1 VTTESITFEART
13 EPRAHGWRF
22 GVLGFLVAVA
32 FVAVL
37 AAGFMAGL
45 AVAYESRAMPGVAVA
60 GVSVAGMDRTGAEA
74 ALRASLPAL
83 GDGGITLTVDD
94 ESVAIPYASV
104 ARDYDLAAMLDAA
117 FQVGR
122 HGTLAEQSLDR
133 LRSLIRGTSVLPIA
147 QYDREL
153 ANRRLVVIAADMAR
167 DPVDASVGLPEGSA
181 FFRATPAVDGRTVD
195 VAATLLAIDPILA
208 ATDAGQASVPAVT
221 QPVEP
226 GITTAEAEAAA
237 DRASL
242 LAAADL
248 TVTAGKQRF
257 TVRNESLR
265 AWTTFGAGPDG
276 TIAPA
281 FDAKRLEKAV
291 KGFAKKVD
299 QAGTN
304 ARYRMSGGRPSSI
317 VPSKA
322 GRATDVAASVAAIQ
336 ATLAQPS
343 ADGLPTAELA
353 IASSEPAFTTADAKA
368 WKNKLKPIRRARWT
382 THFPQGERNFFGKNI
397 SIPTAL
403 INGYVVAPGE
413 WFDFWEV
420 VGELSRARGFGPG
433 GAIINGRTE
442 PTGALAGGICSC
454 STTLFNAAVRYG
466 LEMGDRRNHYY
477 YIERYP
483 LGLDATVFK
492 SGGGSVQ
499 SMSFKND
506 TDSPILIRGWT
517 SFGIVNFQLWSVDS
531 GRRVSF
537 SRPTVRNIRP
547 AGTIVQYTSALRPG
561 RRQQVEFPATG
572 KDVWVTRYVRD
583 RKGKLLSKETFY
595 SHYAR
600 VTGVILVGRSSGD
613 DAR

>member
-1 VTTESITFEART
+1 VTTESIAFQART
-13 EPRAHGWRF
+13 SPPTRGLRYAL
-22 GVLGFLVAVA
+22 LGFVVAVA
-32 FVAVL
+32 FVAIL
-37 AAGFMAGL
+37 AVGFQAGL
-45 AVAYESRAMPGVAVA
+45 AVAYENKAMPGVTVA
-60 GVSVAGMDRTGAEA
+60 GVSISGMDRTTAEA

-83 GDGGITLTVDD
+83 GEGEVTLSIEG
-94 ESVAIPYASV
+94 ESVSIPYGSV

-122 HGTLAEQSLDR
+122 LGTVAEQSLDR
-133 LRSLIRGTSVLPIA
+133 VRSLIRGTSVLPIA
-147 QYDREL
+147 DYDRDL
-153 ANRRLVVIAADMAR
+153 ARRRLMVIAAAMAR
-167 DPVDASVGLPEGSA
+167 DPVDASVSLPAEST
-181 FFRATPAVDGRTVD
+181 FFEATPAVDGRLVD
-195 VAATLLAIDPILA
+195 VDATLAAVDPVLAT
-208 ATDAGQASVPAVT
+208 TDAGTTTVPAAT

-237 DRASL
+237 TRASL
-242 LAAADL
+242 LSSAELA
-248 TVTAGKQRF
+248 VTAGKQRF
-257 TVRNESLR
+257 AISAESLR
-265 AWTTFGAGPDG
+265 SWITFEAGPDG
-276 TIAPA
+276 SIAPA
-281 FDAKRLEKAV
+281 FQVQRLEKAV

-304 ARYRMSGGRPSSI
+304 ARYKFSNGRVGSI
-317 VPSKA
+317 VPSKD

-336 ATLAQPS
+336 AALAVPVP
-343 ADGLPTAELA
+343 DGLPHAELVV
-353 IASSEPAFTTADAKA
+353 ASSKPAFTTDDARA
-368 WKNKLKPIRRARWT
+368 WKGKLKPIRRARWT
-382 THFPQGERNFFGKNI
+382 THFPQGERNFNGKNI
-397 SIPTAL
+397 FIPTGL

-420 VGELSRARGFGPG
+420 VGEISRERGFGPG
-433 GAIINGRTE
+433 GAIINGRTY

-483 LGLDATVFK
+483 LGLDATVYK

-506 TDSPILIRGWT
+506 TESPILIRGWW
-517 SFGIVNFQLWSVDS
+517 SFGVVNFQLWSVDS

-537 SRPTVRNIRP
+537 SRPTVRNVRY
-547 AGTIVQYTSALRPG
+547 ATTSVRYTSSLKPG
-561 RRQQVEFPATG
+561 RRSQIEYPANG

-583 RKGKLLSKETFY
+583 RHGKLLSKETFY

-600 VTGVILVGRSSGD
+600 VDGIILVGRSGSD
-613 DAR
+613 TR

>member
-1 VTTESITFEART
+1 MTTESITFEASA
-13 EPRAHGWRF
+13 EPRLHGWRF

-32 FVAVL
+32 FVIVL

-45 AVAYESRAMPGVAVA
+45 AVAYESKAMPGVAVA
-60 GVSVAGMDRTGAEA
+60 GVSVAGMDRTTAEA

-83 GDGGITLTVDD
+83 GDGGITLTVDA

-122 HGTLAEQSLDR
+122 QGTMAEQSLDR
-133 LRSLIRGTSVLPIA
+133 IRSLIRGTSVLPIA
-147 QYDREL
+147 EYDREL
-153 ANRRLVVIAADMAR
+153 ARRRLMVIAAEMAR
-167 DPVDASVGLPEGSA
+167 DPVDASVSLPEGSA
-181 FFRATPAVDGRTVD
+181 FFRAAPAVDGRTVD

-208 ATDAGQASVPAVT
+208 ATDAEVASVPAVT
-221 QPVEP
+221 EPVEP
-226 GITTAEAEAAA
+226 GITTAEAQAAA
-237 DRASL
+237 DHASL

-257 TVRNESLR
+257 TIKNESLR
-265 AWTTFGAGPDG
+265 AWVTFEAGPDG

-281 FDAKRLEKAV
+281 FDPKRLEKVV
-291 KGFAKKVD
+291 KGYAKKVD

-317 VPSKA
+317 IPSKD
-322 GRATDVAASVAAIQ
+322 GRSTDVAASVAAIQ
-336 ATLAQPS
+336 AVLARPS
-343 ADGLPTAELA
+343 SDGLPTAELTV
-353 IASSEPAFTTADAKA
+353 ASSKPAFTTEDAKT
-368 WKNKLKPIRRARWT
+368 WRNKLKPIKRARWT

-420 VGELSRARGFGPG
+420 VGELSRSRGFGPG

-477 YIERYP
+477 YIDRYP

-492 SGGGSVQ
+492 SGGGSTQ

-506 TDSPILIRGWT
+506 TNAPILIRGWT

-537 SRPTVRNIRP
+537 SRPIVRNIRP
-547 AGTIVQYTSALRPG
+547 AGTIVQYTSSLRPG

-572 KDVWVTRYVRD
+572 KDVWVTRFVRD
-583 RKGKLLSKETFY
+583 RSGKLLRKETFY

-600 VTGVILVGRSSGD
+600 VTGIILVGRSSG
-613 DAR
+613 AASR